1 MAPSDNE
8 ITDMEFRRMI
18 TKIFRDLQKDKSRYK
33 NKFKED
39 RNESTKW
46 MNNENINTWMRQGNL
61 CKDVKIQLGMRDLEP
76 SSQVVELWQLFV
88 SVVEYVFFKDVP
100 SRLTSLQWVAPH
112 TWICLEYK

>member
-39 RNESTKW
+39 RN
-46 MNNENINTWMRQGNL
+46 
-61 CKDVKIQLGMRDLEP
+61 
-76 SSQVVELWQLFV
+76 
-88 SVVEYVFFKDVP
+88 
-100 SRLTSLQWVAPH
+100 
-112 TWICLEYK
+112 